1 MNGRTWFWI
10 VIFTAFAILAT
21 VFLMSWA
28 SPRPGLWGFPS
39 WIFPFIGI
47 HLAFTVSVWGFTKWF
62 WKEQEETEEE

>member
-1 MNGRTWFWI
+1 
-10 VIFTAFAILAT
+10 LAT